1 MTVRVVIV
9 DDQAL
14 VRAGF
19 RLVLEYSEGITVVG
33 EAGSGEEAVAVVAR
47 AQPDVVL
54 MDIRMPGMD
63 GVDATRRIVA
73 SESQARVIVLTT
85 FDADDYVFG
94 ALRAGASGFLL
105 KDVSPE
111 TLVDAI
117 RSVAAGEAS
126 LSPSIARRLIADIS
140 ARTEPPARTLDLHL
154 LTARERAVFRLLAKG
169 LANSEIAAAL
179 YVGEATVKTHV
190 ARVLMKLGLRDRV
203 QAVVAAYESGVV
215 RPGEE
220 SA

>member
-33 EAGSGEEAVAVVAR
+33 EAASGEEAVAVVAR

-54 MDIRMPGMD
+54 MDIRMPGVD

-126 LSPSIARRLIADIS
+126 LSPSIARRLIEDIS

-154 LTARERAVFRLLAKG
+154 LTERERAVFGLLAKG
-169 LANSEIAAAL
+169 LANSEIAGAL